1 MFDDL
6 SFWSKFTDKE
16 EIIKIIKNNFYG
28 FCKLSASL
36 GLIYEDKTQRFRD
49 MSNGQLL
56 TIEQIADL
64 FVIFNKKIDSLK
76 TQYFEGPY
84 IVTSLN

>member
-1 MFDDL
+1 
-6 SFWSKFTDKE
+6 
-16 EIIKIIKNNFYG
+16 
-28 FCKLSASL
+28 
-36 GLIYEDKTQRFRD
+36 